1 MDKYYETLLNHLFCL
16 IKEESTEKEKNDL
29 LLGSILKESNL
40 YKYTKLKD
48 TLEQIFEARK
58 RN

>member
-1 MDKYYETLLNHLFCL
+1 LFCL

-40 YKYTKLKD
+40 YKYTKLKN
-48 TLEQIFEARK
+48 TLEQIFEAKK
-58 RN
+58 RD